1 MKRPWDRNKLDVF
14 KEQKVG
20 PSARAEE
27 ERKQCQVKCRSH
39 HDDEL
44 NLSPPPN
51 MQWKSTRNF

>member
-20 PSARAEE
+20 PWARAEE

-44 NLSPPPN
+44 NLFFFPQYA
-51 MQWKSTRNF
+51 MEKH